1 MCLFL
6 CLGEISD
13 YRLALNIG
21 KWEEG
26 SRSPQAIT
34 SALRS
39 KETFPQCKSVD
50 PSALSSLQVL
60 GLGKSKV

>member
-13 YRLALNIG
+13 CRLALNIG

-26 SRSPQAIT
+26 SVSPQAIT

-39 KETFPQCKSVD
+39 KETFPQYKSVD
-50 PSALSSLQVL
+50 PSALCSLQVR
-60 GLGKSKV
+60 GLG